1 LPVYDAFI
9 SYSHAKDK
17 RVAAALQSVIQRLGK
32 PWYKRRALRVFR
44 DDTSLSATP
53 QLWPSIEQALS
64 QSRYLLL
71 LSSPEAAASPWVG
84 KEVEYWLANKSTDT
98 LFIGVTNGT
107 LDWDQTT
114 GDFVWTKGAPLP
126 EALKGRFPA
135 EPKWVDLSAY
145 RNDADPH
152 NVRFIEAGADFAAA
166 IHGMPKEDLLSQ
178 EVRQQRRALSLAISA
193 AALLLLLAIGAVTA
207 GIIARTQQLRAQKN
221 FAAAKDTVDSLI
233 FDITQG
239 LRHVEGIR
247 VESLDK
253 ILGQVRTTVD
263 RLASTAP
270 DNEALLRS
278 QAAMLDEFAT
288 TYLTAGNLA
297 EALRS
302 AEGSLSIARRLA
314 AEDATDPK
322 RQRDISVSLIK
333 LGDVKLAQ
341 GDNQGALAAYDE
353 ALAIRRRLAE
363 FATGDIQAEHDVAVT
378 LSRIGDAKV
387 GLGDSTG
394 ALASYQEGLVI
405 DRRLLAA
412 NKGDT
417 ARQRDVAVGLQS
429 AGDVML
435 QQGDRAG
442 ALAAYAESLALARAL
457 AASDPGNTAWQ
468 RDVSVNLNRIGD
480 ADLGLSDLAGALSS
494 YEEALA
500 IRSRLAKI
508 DEGNAAWQ
516 RDVSVGLSNVGSIKL
531 LSADNAG
538 ALAAYEES
546 LSIRRALAEAD
557 KANTEVQR
565 DLSVA
570 LDDLGDAK
578 VKLGDNAG
586 ALAAYEESLAMR
598 RHLVETDQT
607 NTEWQRDLSVSL
619 IKVGDVKLVQADAA
633 AALASFEEALA
644 VRRGL
649 VNTDPGN
656 VQWQTD
662 LVLALY
668 KLARAATGERKDA
681 AIEEALSIL
690 KTLDDAG
697 KLSTNEKSWKDQL
710 LALRA
715 PPAPAAQ

>member
-1 LPVYDAFI
+1 MPVYDAFI

-17 RVAAALQSVIQRLGK
+17 PVAAALQSVIQRLGK

-114 GDFVWTKGAPLP
+114 GDFVWTKDAPLP

-145 RNDADPH
+145 RDGADPR

-178 EVRQQRRALSLAISA
+178 EVRQQRRALSLAVSA

-221 FAAAKDTVDSLI
+221 FAAAKDTVNSLI

-297 EALRS
+297 EA
-302 AEGSLSIARRLA
+302 A
-314 AEDATDPK
+314 AE
-322 RQRDISVSLIK
+322 
-333 LGDVKLAQ
+333 
-341 GDNQGALAAYDE
+341 
-353 ALAIRRRLAE
+353 RRREPLP
-363 FATGDIQAEHDVAVT
+363 
-378 LSRIGDAKV
+378 SRDGWLPK
-387 GLGDSTG
+387 T
-394 ALASYQEGLVI
+394 Q
-405 DRRLLAA
+405 
-412 NKGDT
+412 
-417 ARQRDVAVGLQS
+417 
-429 AGDVML
+429 
-435 QQGDRAG
+435 
-442 ALAAYAESLALARAL
+442 
-457 AASDPGNTAWQ
+457 P
-468 RDVSVNLNRIGD
+468 
-480 ADLGLSDLAGALSS
+480 
-494 YEEALA
+494 
-500 IRSRLAKI
+500 IRSGREI
-508 DEGNAAWQ
+508 
-516 RDVSVGLSNVGSIKL
+516 
-531 LSADNAG
+531 
-538 ALAAYEES
+538 Y
-546 LSIRRALAEAD
+546 
-557 KANTEVQR
+557 
-565 DLSVA
+565 
-570 LDDLGDAK
+570 
-578 VKLGDNAG
+578 
-586 ALAAYEESLAMR
+586 
-598 RHLVETDQT
+598 
-607 NTEWQRDLSVSL
+607 LSVSSSWVTSSL
-619 IKVGDVKLVQADAA
+619 LK
-633 AALASFEEALA
+633 
-644 VRRGL
+644 
-649 VNTDPGN
+649 
-656 VQWQTD
+656 
-662 LVLALY
+662 
-668 KLARAATGERKDA
+668 ATTK
-681 AIEEALSIL
+681 ALSPPMMKPSPSGANSPSPLRVISRQ
-690 KTLDDAG
+690 
-697 KLSTNEKSWKDQL
+697 STMS
-710 LALRA
+710 
-715 PPAPAAQ
+715 P

>member
-1 LPVYDAFI
+1 MPVYDAFI

-17 RVAAALQSVIQRLGK
+17 PVAAALQSVIQRLGK

-84 KEVEYWLANKSTDT
+84 KEIEYWLANKSTDT

-107 LDWDQTT
+107 LDWDQTA
-114 GDFVWTKGAPLP
+114 GDFAWTKDTPLP
-126 EALKGRFPA
+126 EVLKGRFPA
-135 EPKWVDLSAY
+135 EPKWVDLTAY
-145 RNDADPH
+145 REGADPR
-152 NVRFIEAGADFAAA
+152 NARFIEAGADFAAA
-166 IHGMPKEDLLSQ
+166 IHGTPKEDLLSQ
-178 EVRQQRRALSLAISA
+178 EVRQQRRALSLAVSA

-278 QAAMLDEFAT
+278 QAAMQDEFAT

-297 EALRS
+297 KALRA
-302 AEGSLSIARRLA
+302 AEESLAIARRLA
-314 AEDATDPK
+314 AADAGDLK
-322 RQRDISVSLIK
+322 RQRDVSVSLIK

-353 ALAIRRRLAE
+353 ALAIRRKLAE
-363 FATGDIQAEHDVAVT
+363 SAKGDIQAEHDVAVT

-405 DRRLLAA
+405 DRQLLDA
-412 NKGDT
+412 NKSDT
-417 ARQRDVAVGLQS
+417 ARQRDVAVGLES
-429 AGDVML
+429 VGDLKL
-435 QQGDRAG
+435 QLGDRAG
-442 ALAAYAESLALARAL
+442 ALAAYTECLGLDRAL
-457 AASDPGNTAWQ
+457 VASDPGNTAWQ
-468 RDVSVNLNRIGD
+468 RDLSVMLNRIGD
-480 ADLGLSDLAGALSS
+480 LNLAAGNGAGALSS
-494 YEEALA
+494 YQEALD
-500 IRSRLAKI
+500 IRKRLAKI
-508 DEGNAAWQ
+508 DADNATWQ
-516 RDVSVGLSNVGSIKL
+516 RDVSVSLSNVGTVKL
-531 LSADNAG
+531 ILADNAG
-538 ALAAYEES
+538 ALAAYQES
-546 LSIRRALAEAD
+546 LGIRRALAAAD
-557 KANTEVQR
+557 KANTEATR
-565 DLSVA
+565 DLSAA
-570 LDDLGDAK
+570 LDDLGDAQLK
-578 VKLGDNAG
+578 SSDAAA
-586 ALAAYEESLAMR
+586 ALASYQESLAIR
-598 RHLVETDQT
+598 RRLAATDQT
-607 NTEWQRDLSVSL
+607 NMEWQRDLTVSL
-619 IKVGDVKLVQADAA
+619 IKVGDVQLAQGDAA
-633 AALASFEEALA
+633 AALASYEEALTL
-644 VRRGL
+644 RRRL
-649 VNTDPGN
+649 AATDPN
-656 VQWQTD
+656 NAQFQTD

-668 KLARAATGERKDA
+668 KVARVATGDQKNSSID
-681 AIEEALSIL
+681 EALRL
-690 KTLDDAG
+690 LTQLGDEG
-697 KLSTNEKSWKDQL
+697 KLSPSQQTWKDQIT
-710 LALRA
+710 ALRQG
-715 PPAPAAQ
+715 PQ